1 MLYARNH
8 LFQTWF
14 SHSFCNEDRV
24 DRSAFIFDFP
34 DTLFNRPCA
43 SSYLQHILT
52 AKPHTLRSLIS
63 VAIPKVRFC
72 IPPFC
77 FFNPHFPKLCQY
89 PAFFSPMSSFDTT
102 QSPMKE
108 PNPATEKTAGETSAS
123 SKNEEP
129 QVRDWRFWMVFAALA
144 VTGLL
149 SAIEATIISTALPTI
164 VHNLNVGNNYAWIAN
179 SYFLTS

>member
-1 MLYARNH
+1 MLYGRNH
-8 LFQTWF
+8 FFQTWF
-14 SHSFCNEDRV
+14 SHLFRDEDRV
-24 DRSAFIFDFP
+24 DRSAFIFDSP
-34 DTLFNRPCA
+34 DTLFKRPCA

-52 AKPHTLRSLIS
+52 AKPHRLRSLIS
-63 VAIPKVRFC
+63 VTIPKVRFC
-72 IPPFC
+72 MPPFL
-77 FFNPHFPKLCQY
+77 FLQPPFPILCQY
-89 PAFFSPMSSFDTT
+89 PAFFSSMSFLDTA

-108 PNPATEKTAGETSAS
+108 PNPATEKTARETSAS
-123 SKNEEP
+123 SKNEEA
-129 QVRDWRFWMVFAALA
+129 QARDWRFWMVFAALA